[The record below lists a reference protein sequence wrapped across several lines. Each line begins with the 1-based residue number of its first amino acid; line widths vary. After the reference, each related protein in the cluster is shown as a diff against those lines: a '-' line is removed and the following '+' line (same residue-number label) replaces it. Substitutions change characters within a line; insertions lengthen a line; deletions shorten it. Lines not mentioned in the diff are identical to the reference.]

1 MPKLIQCI
9 FRAPNNILSHART
22 PSSSPCSRRA
32 AACATARGGRRR
44 RRGGAESRP
53 AGWPLGCRRAGAAA
67 RRGSARVCVR
77 ATDSHAAC
85 RRCQMLSVVLSAVC
99 ARVRACVFS
108 TDAGGTGRERAGRG
122 CYPEV
127 RTAGRCRGGSQALR
141 WQGIKCPE
149 SPAWRMGRFWDALGR
164 SSQQRSQYQPEA
176 PLEVPECAGALVT
189 PLERPGNVEGS
200 RWGAH

>member
-22 PSSSPCSRRA
+22 PGSSPCSRRA

-53 AGWPLGCRRAGAAA
+53 AGWPRGCRRAGAAA

-85 RRCQMLSVVLSAVC
+85 LRCRSCSRPFARECVYACSRPMQAVLSEREPARGVTPAYEPRAGAGGAPRRCADRVSSVLDRPHGVYRFTSSRRQRTLFTF
-99 ARVRACVFS
+99 FS
-108 TDAGGTGRERAGRG
+108 
-122 CYPEV
+122 
-127 RTAGRCRGGSQALR
+127 RTAC
-141 WQGIKCPE
+141 I
-149 SPAWRMGRFWDALGR
+149 
-164 SSQQRSQYQPEA
+164 
-176 PLEVPECAGALVT
+176 
-189 PLERPGNVEGS
+189 
-200 RWGAH
+200 

>member
-22 PSSSPCSRRA
+22 PGSSPCSRRA

-53 AGWPLGCRRAGAAA
+53 AGWPRGCRRAGAAA

-85 RRCQMLSVVLSAVC
+85 LRCRSCSRPFARECVHACSRPMWAVPSE
-99 ARVRACVFS
+99 REP
-108 TDAGGTGRERAGRG
+108 AGGVAPRYESRYGAGG
-122 CYPEV
+122 
-127 RTAGRCRGGSQALR
+127 ALR
-141 WQGIKCPE
+141 
-149 SPAWRMGRFWDALGR
+149 R
-164 SSQQRSQYQPEA
+164 SAGEVCYFPNREYGVWEVGGMIWEVVHRSVHSVIRRLHWRSQSVREA
-176 PLEVPECAGALVT
+176 
-189 PLERPGNVEGS
+189 
-200 RWGAH
+200 W